1 MMSKRTT
8 AAMTLALALGGL
20 LGPQAASSQIMSA
33 SPAVL
38 ATANNYTALARGF
51 AAIALNPA
59 GLAMPGNPGFSLTL
73 LPVQAQAGLSGMKL
87 SEIATYD
94 GQSIPAA
101 VRQEWLTSVTEDG
114 GFELRSGVS
123 ATGLALSIG
132 PVGLQIS
139 TVGAARAN
147 LSPDAF
153 ELLMFGNAGLTGT
166 TRDNMSLDGTE
177 ASSWAA
183 TTGALAVGIPL
194 PGVQDGNFAM
204 GATLKYTVG
213 HVAALAADA
222 GSVVRGDSIGLN
234 LPSIIN
240 VPDDFSANPLSDIN
254 NNGTGVGLDL
264 GLAWE
269 GEKWGFSAAVQN
281 VFHTFEWDLTAAEYR
296 VGEVSADIDAYT
308 NNFAVGPPTGATLA
322 LQSALLAQRFEPAIN
337 LGVAYR
343 ASEKLAV
350 TADYRHE
357 TGETLVFGSR
367 TRVGLGVEWNLLS
380 FLPLRTGMSAV
391 SGGGVQ
397 LGAGFGLELGPV
409 QLSFAYLSEKNSNGE
424 FKAASFALS
433 FGG

>member
-1 MMSKRTT
+1 
-8 AAMTLALALGGL
+8 
-20 LGPQAASSQIMSA
+20 
-33 SPAVL
+33 V
-38 ATANNYTALARGF
+38 
-51 AAIALNPA
+51 
-59 GLAMPGNPGFSLTL
+59 
-73 LPVQAQAGLSGMKL
+73 
-87 SEIATYD
+87 
-94 GQSIPAA
+94 
-101 VRQEWLTSVTEDG
+101 
-114 GFELRSGVS
+114 
-123 ATGLALSIG
+123 
-132 PVGLQIS
+132 
-139 TVGAARAN
+139 
-147 LSPDAF
+147 
-153 ELLMFGNAGLTGT
+153 
-166 TRDNMSLDGTE
+166 
-177 ASSWAA
+177 
-183 TTGALAVGIPL
+183 AVGIPL
-194 PGVQDGNFAM
+194 PGVRDGNFAM
-204 GATLKYTVG
+204 GVTLKYTVG
-213 HVAALAADA
+213 HFTALASDF
-222 GSVVRGDSIGLN
+222 GSVVRGDSIGLS

-240 VPDDFSANPLSDIN
+240 IPEDFSPNPLDEVN

-296 VGEVSADIDAYT
+296 VGEITAVIDAIT
-308 NNFAVGPPTGATLA
+308 TNFAEGPPAGATLA
-322 LQSALLAQRFEPAIN
+322 LEGELLAQRFKPAIN

-367 TRVGLGVEWNLLS
+367 TRAGLGVEWNLLS

>member
-20 LGPQAASSQIMSA
+20 SGPQAASSQITAA

-51 AAIALNPA
+51 TAIALNPA

-73 LPVQAQAGLSGMKL
+73 FPVQAQAGLSGMKL

-94 GQSIPAA
+94 GQSIPAS

-114 GFELRSGVS
+114 GFELRSDVS
-123 ATGLALSIG
+123 FTGLALSIG

-166 TRDNMSLDGTE
+166 TRTMSLEGTE
-177 ASSWAA
+177 ASSWLA

-194 PGVQDGNFAM
+194 PSVQDGNFAM
-204 GATLKYTVG
+204 GVTLKYTVG
-213 HVAALAADA
+213 HFTALASDF
-222 GSVVRGDSIGLN
+222 GSVVRGDSIGLS

-240 VPDDFSANPLSDIN
+240 IPEDFSPNPLDEVN

-269 GEKWGFSAAVQN
+269 GEKWGFSLAVQN

-296 VGEVSADIDAYT
+296 VGEITAVIDEIT
-308 NNFAVGPPTGATLA
+308 TNFAEGPPTGATLA
-322 LQSALLAQRFEPAIN
+322 LEGELLGQRFKPAIN

-367 TRVGLGVEWNLLS
+367 TRAGLGVEWNLLS

>member
-1 MMSKRTT
+1 
-8 AAMTLALALGGL
+8 
-20 LGPQAASSQIMSA
+20 
-33 SPAVL
+33 
-38 ATANNYTALARGF
+38 
-51 AAIALNPA
+51 
-59 GLAMPGNPGFSLTL
+59 
-73 LPVQAQAGLSGMKL
+73 
-87 SEIATYD
+87 
-94 GQSIPAA
+94 
-101 VRQEWLTSVTEDG
+101 
-114 GFELRSGVS
+114 
-123 ATGLALSIG
+123 
-132 PVGLQIS
+132 
-139 TVGAARAN
+139 
-147 LSPDAF
+147 
-153 ELLMFGNAGLTGT
+153 
-166 TRDNMSLDGTE
+166 MSLEGTE

-194 PGVQDGNFAM
+194 PSVKDGNFAM

-213 HVAALAADA
+213 HFTALASDI
-222 GSVVRGDSIGLN
+222 GSVIRGDSIGLN

-240 VPDDFSANPLSDIN
+240 IPDDFGANPLDDIN

-281 VFHTFEWDLTAAEYR
+281 VFHTFEWDLTAPEYR
-296 VGEVSADIDAYT
+296 VGEISATIDSIT
-308 NNFAVGPPTGATLA
+308 TNFAEGLPVGTTLA

-350 TADYRHE
+350 TADYRHD
-357 TGETLVFGSR
+357 TGEMLVFGSR

-397 LGAGFGLELGPV
+397 LGVGLGLELGPV
-409 QLSFAYLSEKNSNGE
+409 QFSAAYLTEKNSNGE

>member
-20 LGPQAASSQIMSA
+20 SGPQAASSQITAA

-51 AAIALNPA
+51 TAIALNPA

-73 LPVQAQAGLSGMKL
+73 FPVQAQAGLSGMKL

-94 GQSIPAA
+94 GQSIPAD
-101 VRQEWLTSVTEDG
+101 VRQEWLTAVTEDG
-114 GFELRSGVS
+114 GFELRSDVS
-123 ATGLALSIG
+123 FTGLALSIG

-166 TRDNMSLDGTE
+166 TREMSLDGTE

-194 PGVQDGNFAM
+194 PSVQDGNFAM
-204 GATLKYTVG
+204 GVTLKYTVG
-213 HVAALAADA
+213 HFTALASDF
-222 GSVVRGDSIGLN
+222 GSVVRGDSIGLS

-240 VPDDFSANPLSDIN
+240 IPEDFSPNPLDEVN
-254 NNGTGVGLDL
+254 NNGAGVGLDL

-269 GEKWGFSAAVQN
+269 GEKWGFSLAVQN

-296 VGEVSADIDAYT
+296 VGEITAVIDAIT
-308 NNFAVGPPTGATLA
+308 TNFAEGPPTGATLA
-322 LQSALLAQRFEPAIN
+322 LEGELLAQRFKPAIN

-350 TADYRHE
+350 TADYRHD

-367 TRVGLGVEWNLLS
+367 TRAGLGVEWNLLS